1 MYKNWPHDARLDDK
15 MVEGSISYFFATEDA
30 FLDDNEQLLVD
41 ARYNKD
47 EWWISI
53 TWFFIFFDLF
63 EQVWGIYV
71 INL

>member
-1 MYKNWPHDARLDDK
+1 

-47 EWWISI
+47 EW
-53 TWFFIFFDLF
+53 
-63 EQVWGIYV
+63 
-71 INL
+71 

>member
-1 MYKNWPHDARLDDK
+1 
-15 MVEGSISYFFATEDA
+15 
-30 FLDDNEQLLVD
+30 LDDNEQLLVD